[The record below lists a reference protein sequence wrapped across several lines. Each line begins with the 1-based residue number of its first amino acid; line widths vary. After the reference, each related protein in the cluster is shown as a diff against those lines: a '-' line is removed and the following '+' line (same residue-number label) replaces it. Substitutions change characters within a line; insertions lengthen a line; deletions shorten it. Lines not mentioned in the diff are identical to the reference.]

1 MMSRGLVIKNTGSL
15 FLVQLEDGSIVE
27 TNLRGRFR
35 LKGIRSTNPVV
46 VGDVVGVEGESIV
59 EIEPRKNYIIRKSSN
74 LSKESHILASN
85 IDQVFL
91 VVTIKKPETP
101 FEFIDRFLLT
111 ANAYHIPVVIV
122 LNKVDILDD
131 DEMVLA
137 DAIKGLYQQNLGYK
151 VIFSSVLTGEGVE
164 EVRLMLKD
172 KLSLFSG
179 NSGVGKSSLLNALD
193 PSLDLKVGDVSRQHQ
208 TGMHTTTYSEV
219 FSIADGKV
227 IDSPGI
233 KGFGIIDMEASDIS
247 KFFPDIAH
255 YARNCRFDD
264 CKHINEPNCAVL
276 EALEQQKIAV
286 SRYNSY
292 KSILLD
298 LDEKKYR

>member
-1 MMSRGLVIKNTGSL
+1 MSKGLVIKNTGSL
-15 FLVQLEDGSIVE
+15 FLVELEDGSVVE

-46 VGDVVGVEGESIV
+46 VGDIVQVDGESIV
-59 EIEPRKNYIIRKSSN
+59 SIEPRKNYIIRKSSN
-74 LSKESHILASN
+74 LSKESHILAAN

-122 LNKVDILDD
+122 LNKVDILDE
-131 DEMVLA
+131 DELA
-137 DAIKGLYQQNLGYK
+137 LAEAIKGLYEKNLGYK
-151 VIFSSVLTGEGVE
+151 VVFSSTVNGDGVE
-164 EVRLMLKD
+164 EIKQMLEG

-179 NSGVGKSSLLNALD
+179 NSGVGKSSLLNVLE
-193 PSLDLKVGDVSRQHQ
+193 PSLGLKVGDVSRQHQ

-219 FSIADGKV
+219 FDIAGGKV

-233 KGFGIIDMEASDIS
+233 KGFGIIDMEAAEIS
-247 KFFPDIAH
+247 KFFPDIAKF
-255 YARNCRFDD
+255 ALECRFDD
-264 CKHINEPNCAVL
+264 CKHVNEPSCAVL
-276 EALEQQKIAV
+276 KALEEQKIAL

-298 LDEKKYR
+298 LDEKNYR

>member
-1 MMSRGLVIKNTGSL
+1 MSKGLVIKNTGSL
-15 FLVQLEDGSIVE
+15 FLVQLEDGTIVE
-27 TNLRGRFR
+27 TSLRGRFR

-46 VGDVVGVEGESIV
+46 VGDVVRVDGESIV
-59 EIEPRKNYIIRKSSN
+59 EMEPRKNYIIRKSSN
-74 LSKESHILASN
+74 LSKESHILAAN

-122 LNKVDILDD
+122 LNKVDILDE
-131 DEMVLA
+131 DELA
-137 DAIKGLYQQNLGYK
+137 LAEAIKGLYEKNLGYK
-151 VIFSSVLTGEGVE
+151 VVFSSTVNGDGVE
-164 EVRLMLKD
+164 EIKQMLEG

-179 NSGVGKSSLLNALD
+179 NSGVGKSSLLNVLE
-193 PSLDLKVGDVSRQHQ
+193 PSLGLKVGDVSRQHQ

-219 FSIADGKV
+219 FDIAGGKV

-233 KGFGIIDMEASDIS
+233 KGFGIIDMEAAEIS
-247 KFFPDIAH
+247 KFFPDIAKF
-255 YARNCRFDD
+255 ALECRFDD
-264 CKHINEPNCAVL
+264 CKHVNEPSCAVL
-276 EALEQQKIAV
+276 KALEEQKIAL

-292 KSILLD
+292 KSILFD

>member
-1 MMSRGLVIKNTGSL
+1 MSRGLVIKNTGSL
-15 FLVQLEDGSIVE
+15 FLVQLEDGSVVE

-46 VGDVVGVEGESIV
+46 VGDMVQVDGESIV
-59 EIEPRKNYIIRKSSN
+59 AIEPRKNYIIRKSSN
-74 LSKESHILASN
+74 LSKESHILAAN

-122 LNKVDILDD
+122 LNKVDILDE
-131 DEMVLA
+131 DEMALA
-137 DAIKGLYQQNLGYK
+137 GAIKALYEANLGYK
-151 VIFSSVLTGEGVE
+151 VVFSSTVTGEGVE
-164 EVRLMLKD
+164 EVKAMLKG

-179 NSGVGKSSLLNALD
+179 NSGVGKSSLLNVLQ
-193 PSLDLKVGDVSRQHQ
+193 PSLGLKVGDVSRQHQ

-219 FSIADGKV
+219 FDIAEGKV

-233 KGFGIIDMEASDIS
+233 KGFGIIDMEAAEIS
-247 KFFPDIAH
+247 RFFPDIAKF
-255 YARNCRFDD
+255 ALECRFDD
-264 CKHINEPNCAVL
+264 CKHINEPSCAVFK
-276 EALEQQKIAV
+276 ALEEQKIAM

>member
-1 MMSRGLVIKNTGSL
+1 MAKGLVIKNTGSL
-15 FLVQLEDGSIVE
+15 FLVQLEDGSVVE
-27 TNLRGRFR
+27 TSLRGRFR

-46 VGDVVGVEGESIV
+46 VGDIVEVDGESIV
-59 EIEPRKNYIIRKSSN
+59 NIEPRKNYIIRKSSN
-74 LSKESHILASN
+74 LSKESHILAAN

-122 LNKVDILDD
+122 LNKVDILDE
-131 DEMVLA
+131 DEMALA
-137 DAIKGLYQQNLGYK
+137 EAIKWLYEQNLGYK
-151 VIFSSVLTGEGVE
+151 VVFSSTVTAVGVE
-164 EVRLMLKD
+164 EVKAMLKD

-179 NSGVGKSSLLNALD
+179 NSGVGKSSLLNMLE
-193 PSLDLKVGDVSRQHQ
+193 PSLELKVGDVSRQHQ

-219 FSIADGKV
+219 FDIAEGKV

-233 KGFGIIDMEASDIS
+233 KGFGIIDMEAAEIS
-247 KFFPDIAH
+247 KFFPDIAK
-255 YARNCRFDD
+255 YALECRFDD

-276 EALEQQKIAV
+276 KALEEQKIAL

>member
-1 MMSRGLVIKNTGSL
+1 MSRGLVIKNTGSL
-15 FLVQLEDGSIVE
+15 FLVQLEDGSVVE

-46 VGDVVGVEGESIV
+46 VGDVVQVDGESIV
-59 EIEPRKNYIIRKSSN
+59 AIEPRKNYIIRKSSN
-74 LSKESHILASN
+74 LSKESHILAAN

-122 LNKVDILDD
+122 LNKVDILDE
-131 DEMVLA
+131 DEMALA
-137 DAIKGLYQQNLGYK
+137 GAIKALYEANLGYK
-151 VIFSSVLTGEGVE
+151 VVFSSTVTGEGVQ
-164 EVRLMLKD
+164 EVKTMLHG

-179 NSGVGKSSLLNALD
+179 NSGVGKSSLLNMLE
-193 PSLDLKVGDVSRQHQ
+193 PSLSLKVGDVSRQHQ

-219 FSIADGKV
+219 FDIAEGKV

-233 KGFGIIDMEASDIS
+233 KGFGIIDMEAAEIS
-247 KFFPDIAH
+247 KFFPDIAKF
-255 YARNCRFDD
+255 ALECRFDD
-264 CKHINEPNCAVL
+264 CKHINEPSCAVL
-276 EALEQQKIAV
+276 KALEEQKIAM

>member
-1 MMSRGLVIKNTGSL
+1 MSRGLVIKNTGSL
-15 FLVQLEDGSIVE
+15 FLVQLEDGSLVE

-46 VGDVVGVEGESIV
+46 VGDMVQVDGETIV
-59 EIEPRKNYIIRKSSN
+59 AIEPRKNYIIRKSSN
-74 LSKESHILASN
+74 LSKESHILAAN

-122 LNKVDILDD
+122 LNKVDILDE
-131 DEMVLA
+131 DEMALA
-137 DAIKGLYQQNLGYK
+137 GAIKALYEANLGYK
-151 VIFSSVLTGEGVE
+151 VVFSSTVTGEGVE
-164 EVRLMLKD
+164 EVKAMLKG

-179 NSGVGKSSLLNALD
+179 NSGVGKSSLLNVLQ
-193 PSLDLKVGDVSRQHQ
+193 PSLGLKVGDVSRQHQ

-219 FSIADGKV
+219 FDIAEGKV

-233 KGFGIIDMEASDIS
+233 KGFGIIDMEAAEIS
-247 KFFPDIAH
+247 KFFPDIAKF
-255 YARNCRFDD
+255 ALECRFDD
-264 CKHINEPNCAVL
+264 CKHINEPSCAVL
-276 EALEQQKIAV
+276 KALEEQKIAM

>member
-1 MMSRGLVIKNTGSL
+1 MSRGLVIKNTGSL
-15 FLVQLEDGSIVE
+15 FLVQLEDGSLVE

-46 VGDVVGVEGESIV
+46 VGDIVQVDGESIV
-59 EIEPRKNYIIRKSSN
+59 AIEPRKNYIIRKSSN
-74 LSKESHILASN
+74 LSKESHILAAN

-131 DEMVLA
+131 DELA
-137 DAIKGLYQQNLGYK
+137 LAEAIKGLYENNLGYK
-151 VIFSSVLTGEGVE
+151 VVFSSTVTREGVDE
-164 EVRLMLKD
+164 IKAMLKG

-179 NSGVGKSSLLNALD
+179 NSGVGKSSLLNVLE
-193 PSLDLKVGDVSRQHQ
+193 PSLGLKVGDVSRQHQ

-219 FSIADGKV
+219 FNIAEGKV

-233 KGFGIIDMEASDIS
+233 KGFGIIDMEAAEIS
-247 KFFPDIAH
+247 KFFPDIAKF
-255 YARNCRFDD
+255 ALECRFDD
-264 CKHINEPNCAVL
+264 CKHLNEPSCAVL
-276 EALEQQKIAV
+276 KALEEQKIAM

>member
-1 MMSRGLVIKNTGSL
+1 MSKGLVIKNTGSL
-15 FLVQLEDGSIVE
+15 FLVQLEDGTIVE

-46 VGDVVGVEGESIV
+46 VGDMVQVDGESIV
-59 EIEPRKNYIIRKSSN
+59 AIEPRKNYIIRKSSN
-74 LSKESHILASN
+74 LSKESHILAAN

-122 LNKVDILDD
+122 LNKVDILDE
-131 DEMVLA
+131 DEMALA
-137 DAIKGLYQQNLGYK
+137 EAIKGLYEKNLGYK
-151 VIFSSVLTGEGVE
+151 VIFSSTVTGEGVV
-164 EVRLMLKD
+164 EVKEMLAG

-179 NSGVGKSSLLNALD
+179 NSGVGKSSLLNVLE
-193 PSLDLKVGDVSRQHQ
+193 PSLGLKVGDVSRQHQ

-219 FSIADGKV
+219 FDIAGGKV

-233 KGFGIIDMEASDIS
+233 KGFGIIDMEAAEIS
-247 KFFPDIAH
+247 KFFPDIAKF
-255 YARNCRFDD
+255 ALECRFDD
-264 CKHINEPNCAVL
+264 CKHLNEPSCAVL
-276 EALEQQKIAV
+276 KALEEQKIAA

>member
-1 MMSRGLVIKNTGSL
+1 MSRGLVIKNTGSL
-15 FLVQLEDGSIVE
+15 FLVQLEDGSLVE

-46 VGDVVGVEGESIV
+46 VGDIVQVDGESIV
-59 EIEPRKNYIIRKSSN
+59 GIEPRKNYIIRKSSN
-74 LSKESHILASN
+74 LSKESHILAAN

-131 DEMVLA
+131 DELA
-137 DAIKGLYQQNLGYK
+137 LAEAIKGLYENNLGYK
-151 VIFSSVLTGEGVE
+151 VVFSSTVTGEGVDE
-164 EVRLMLKD
+164 IKAMLKG

-179 NSGVGKSSLLNALD
+179 NSGVGKSSLLNVLE
-193 PSLDLKVGDVSRQHQ
+193 PSLGLKVGDVSRQHQ

-219 FSIADGKV
+219 FDIAEGKV

-233 KGFGIIDMEASDIS
+233 KGFGIIDMEAAEIS
-247 KFFPDIAH
+247 KFFPDIAKF
-255 YARNCRFDD
+255 ALECRFDD
-264 CKHINEPNCAVL
+264 CKHLNEPSCAVL
-276 EALEQQKIAV
+276 KALEEQKIAL

>member
-1 MMSRGLVIKNTGSL
+1 MTKGLVIKNTGSL
-15 FLVQLEDGSIVE
+15 FLVQLEDGSVVE
-27 TNLRGRFR
+27 TSLRGRFR

-46 VGDVVGVEGESIV
+46 VGDIVSVEGESIV
-59 EIEPRKNYIIRKSSN
+59 NIEPRKNYIIRKSSN
-74 LSKESHILASN
+74 LSKESHILAAN

-122 LNKVDILDD
+122 LNKVDILDE
-131 DEMVLA
+131 DEMALA
-137 DAIKGLYQQNLGYK
+137 KAIKALYENNLGYK
-151 VIFSSVLTGEGVE
+151 VVFSSTVTGVGVE
-164 EVRLMLKD
+164 EVKSMLNG

-179 NSGVGKSSLLNALD
+179 NSGVGKSSLLNMLE
-193 PSLDLKVGDVSRQHQ
+193 PSLELKVGDVSKQHQ

-219 FSIADGKV
+219 FDIAEGKV

-233 KGFGIIDMEASDIS
+233 KGFGIIDMEAAEIS
-247 KFFPDIAH
+247 KFFPDIAK
-255 YARNCRFDD
+255 YALECRFDD

-276 EALEQQKIAV
+276 KALEEQKIAA

>member
-1 MMSRGLVIKNTGSL
+1 MSKGLVIKNTGSL
-15 FLVQLEDGSIVE
+15 FLVELEDGSVVE
-27 TNLRGRFR
+27 TSLRGRFR

-46 VGDVVGVEGESIV
+46 VGDIVTVEGETIV
-59 EIEPRKNYIIRKSSN
+59 DIQPRKNYIIRKSSN
-74 LSKESHILASN
+74 LSKESHILAAN

-122 LNKVDILDD
+122 LNKVDILDE
-131 DEMVLA
+131 DEMALA
-137 DAIKGLYQQNLGYK
+137 KAIKALYETNLGYK
-151 VIFSSVLTGEGVE
+151 VVFSSTVTGVGVE
-164 EVRLMLKD
+164 EVKTMLNG

-179 NSGVGKSSLLNALD
+179 NSGVGKSSLLNMLE
-193 PSLDLKVGDVSRQHQ
+193 PSLELKVGDVSKQHQ

-219 FSIADGKV
+219 FDIAEGKV

-233 KGFGIIDMEASDIS
+233 KGFGIIDMEAAEIS
-247 KFFPDIAH
+247 KFFPDIAK
-255 YARNCRFDD
+255 YALECRFDD

-276 EALEQQKIAV
+276 KALEEQKIAA

>member
-1 MMSRGLVIKNTGSL
+1 MAKGLVIKNTGSL
-15 FLVQLEDGSIVE
+15 FLVQLEDGSVVE
-27 TNLRGRFR
+27 TSLRGKFR

-46 VGDVVGVEGESIV
+46 VGDIVNVDGESIV
-59 EIEPRKNYIIRKSSN
+59 DIEPRKNYIIRKSSN
-74 LSKESHILASN
+74 LSKESHILAAN

-122 LNKVDILDD
+122 LNKVDILDE
-131 DEMVLA
+131 DELA
-137 DAIKGLYQQNLGYK
+137 LANAIKALYETNLGYK
-151 VIFSSVLTGEGVE
+151 VVLSSTITGDGVE
-164 EVRLMLKD
+164 EVKAMLEG

-179 NSGVGKSSLLNALD
+179 NSGVGKSSLLNMLE
-193 PSLDLKVGDVSRQHQ
+193 PSLALKVGDVSKQHQ

-219 FSIADGKV
+219 FDIAGGKV

-233 KGFGIIDMEASDIS
+233 KGFGIIDMEAAEIS
-247 KFFPDIAH
+247 KFFPDIAK
-255 YARNCRFDD
+255 YALECRFDD

-276 EALEQQKIAV
+276 KALDEQKIAL

>member
-1 MMSRGLVIKNTGSL
+1 MSRGLVIKNTGSL
-15 FLVQLEDGSIVE
+15 FLVQLEDGYVVE

-46 VGDVVGVEGESIV
+46 VGDVVEVEGESIV

-122 LNKVDILDD
+122 LNKVDILDE
-131 DEMVLA
+131 DEMALA
-137 DAIKGLYQQNLGYK
+137 GAIKALYEANLGYK
-151 VIFSSVLTGEGVE
+151 VIFSSTVTGEGVE
-164 EVRLMLKD
+164 NVKSMLKD

-179 NSGVGKSSLLNALD
+179 NSGVGKSSLLNALE
-193 PSLDLKVGDVSRQHQ
+193 PSLELKVGDVSRQHQ

>member
-1 MMSRGLVIKNTGSL
+1 MSKGLVIKNTGSL
-15 FLVQLEDGSIVE
+15 FLVELEDGSVVE

-46 VGDVVGVEGESIV
+46 VGDIVQVDGESIV
-59 EIEPRKNYIIRKSSN
+59 SIEPRKNYIIRKSSN
-74 LSKESHILASN
+74 LSKESHILAAN

-122 LNKVDILDD
+122 LNKVDILDE
-131 DEMVLA
+131 DELA
-137 DAIKGLYQQNLGYK
+137 LAEAIKGLYEKNLGYK
-151 VIFSSVLTGEGVE
+151 VVFSSTVNGDGVE
-164 EVRLMLKD
+164 EIKQMLEG

-179 NSGVGKSSLLNALD
+179 NSGVGKSSLLNVLE
-193 PSLDLKVGDVSRQHQ
+193 PSLGLKVGDVSRQHQ

-219 FSIADGKV
+219 FDIAGGKV

-233 KGFGIIDMEASDIS
+233 KGFGIIDMEAAEIS
-247 KFFPDIAH
+247 KFFPDIAKF
-255 YARNCRFDD
+255 ALECRFDD
-264 CKHINEPNCAVL
+264 CKHVNEPSCAVL
-276 EALEQQKIAV
+276 KALEEQKIAL

>member
-1 MMSRGLVIKNTGSL
+1 MSRGLVIKNTGSL
-15 FLVQLEDGSIVE
+15 FLVQLEDGSLVE

-46 VGDVVGVEGESIV
+46 VGDMVQVDGESIV
-59 EIEPRKNYIIRKSSN
+59 AIEPRKNYIIRKSSN
-74 LSKESHILASN
+74 LSKESHILAAN

-122 LNKVDILDD
+122 LNKVDILDE
-131 DEMVLA
+131 DEMALA
-137 DAIKGLYQQNLGYK
+137 GAIKALYEANLGYK
-151 VIFSSVLTGEGVE
+151 VLFSSTVTGEGVE
-164 EVRLMLKD
+164 EVKAMLKG

-179 NSGVGKSSLLNALD
+179 NSGVGKSSLLNVLQ
-193 PSLDLKVGDVSRQHQ
+193 PSLGLKVGDVSRQHQ

-219 FSIADGKV
+219 FDIAEGKV

-233 KGFGIIDMEASDIS
+233 KGFGIIDMEAAEIS
-247 KFFPDIAH
+247 KFFPDIAKF
-255 YARNCRFDD
+255 ALECRFDD
-264 CKHINEPNCAVL
+264 CKHINEPSCAVL
-276 EALEQQKIAV
+276 KALEEQKIAM

>member
-1 MMSRGLVIKNTGSL
+1 MAKGLVIKNTGSL
-15 FLVQLEDGSIVE
+15 FLVQLEDGSVVE
-27 TNLRGRFR
+27 TSLRGKFR

-46 VGDVVGVEGESIV
+46 VGDIVNVDGESIV
-59 EIEPRKNYIIRKSSN
+59 DIEPRKNYIIRKSSN
-74 LSKESHILASN
+74 LSKESHILAAN

-122 LNKVDILDD
+122 LNKVDILDE
-131 DEMVLA
+131 DELA
-137 DAIKGLYQQNLGYK
+137 LANAIKALYETNLGYK
-151 VIFSSVLTGEGVE
+151 VVLSSTIIGDGVE
-164 EVRLMLKD
+164 EVKAMLEG

-179 NSGVGKSSLLNALD
+179 NSGVGKSSLLNMLE
-193 PSLDLKVGDVSRQHQ
+193 PSLALKVGDVSKQHQ

-219 FSIADGKV
+219 FDIAGGKV

-233 KGFGIIDMEASDIS
+233 KGFGIIDMEAAEIS
-247 KFFPDIAH
+247 KFFPDIAK
-255 YARNCRFDD
+255 YALECRFDD

-276 EALEQQKIAV
+276 KALEGQKIAL

>member
-1 MMSRGLVIKNTGSL
+1 MSRGLVIKNTGSL
-15 FLVQLEDGSIVE
+15 FLVQLEDGSLVE

-46 VGDVVGVEGESIV
+46 VGDVVQVDGESIV
-59 EIEPRKNYIIRKSSN
+59 AIEPRKNYIIRKSSN
-74 LSKESHILASN
+74 LSKESHILAAN

-122 LNKVDILDD
+122 LNKVDILDE
-131 DEMVLA
+131 DEMALA
-137 DAIKGLYQQNLGYK
+137 GAIKALYEANLGYK
-151 VIFSSVLTGEGVE
+151 VVFSSTVTGEGVQ
-164 EVRLMLKD
+164 EVKTMLHG

-179 NSGVGKSSLLNALD
+179 NSGVGKSSLLNMLE
-193 PSLDLKVGDVSRQHQ
+193 PSLSLKVGDVSRQHQ

-219 FSIADGKV
+219 FDIAGGKV

-233 KGFGIIDMEASDIS
+233 KGFGIIDMEAAEIS
-247 KFFPDIAH
+247 KFFPDIARF
-255 YARNCRFDD
+255 ALECRFDD
-264 CKHINEPNCAVL
+264 CKHINEPSCAVL
-276 EALEQQKIAV
+276 KALEEQKIAQ

>member
-1 MMSRGLVIKNTGSL
+1 MSKGLVIKNTGSL
-15 FLVQLEDGSIVE
+15 FLVQLEDGTIVE
-27 TNLRGRFR
+27 TSLRGRFR

-46 VGDVVGVEGESIV
+46 VGDVVRVDGESIV

-74 LSKESHILASN
+74 LSKESHILAAN

-122 LNKVDILDD
+122 LNKVDILD
-131 DEMVLA
+131 EEERALA
-137 DAIKGLYQQNLGYK
+137 DAIKGLYESNLGYR
-151 VIFSSVLTGEGVE
+151 VVFSSTVTGEGVN
-164 EVRLMLKD
+164 EVKLMLEG

-179 NSGVGKSSLLNALD
+179 NSGVGKSSILNMLE
-193 PSLDLKVGDVSRQHQ
+193 PSLELKVGDVSRQHQ

-219 FSIADGKV
+219 FDIAGGKV

-233 KGFGIIDMEASDIS
+233 KGFGIIDMEAAEIS
-247 KFFPDIAH
+247 KFFPDIAK
-255 YARNCRFDD
+255 YALECRFDD
-264 CKHINEPNCAVL
+264 CRHINEPSCAVL
-276 EALEQQKIAV
+276 KALDEQKIAL

>member
-1 MMSRGLVIKNTGSL
+1 MSRGLVIKNTGSL
-15 FLVQLEDGSIVE
+15 FLVQLEDGSLVE

-46 VGDVVGVEGESIV
+46 VGDVVQVDGESIV
-59 EIEPRKNYIIRKSSN
+59 AIEPRKNYIIRKSSN
-74 LSKESHILASN
+74 LSKESHILAAN

-122 LNKVDILDD
+122 LNKVDILDE
-131 DEMVLA
+131 DEMALA
-137 DAIKGLYQQNLGYK
+137 SAIKALYEANLGYK
-151 VIFSSVLTGEGVE
+151 VVFSSTVTGEGVE
-164 EVRLMLKD
+164 EVKAMLKG

-179 NSGVGKSSLLNALD
+179 NSGVGKSSLLNMLD
-193 PSLDLKVGDVSRQHQ
+193 PSLGLKVGDVSRQHQ

-219 FSIADGKV
+219 FDIAEGKV

-233 KGFGIIDMEASDIS
+233 KGFGIIDMEAAEIS
-247 KFFPDIAH
+247 KFFPDIAKF
-255 YARNCRFDD
+255 ALECRFDD
-264 CKHINEPNCAVL
+264 CKHINEPSCAVL
-276 EALEQQKIAV
+276 KALEEQKIAM

>member
-1 MMSRGLVIKNTGSL
+1 MSKGLVIKNTGSL
-15 FLVQLEDGSIVE
+15 FLVELEDGSVVE
-27 TNLRGRFR
+27 TSLRGRFR

-46 VGDVVGVEGESIV
+46 VGDIVTVEGETIV
-59 EIEPRKNYIIRKSSN
+59 DIQPRKNYIIRKSSN
-74 LSKESHILASN
+74 LSKESHILAAN

-122 LNKVDILDD
+122 LNKVDILDE
-131 DEMVLA
+131 DEMALA
-137 DAIKGLYQQNLGYK
+137 KAIKALYENNLGYK
-151 VIFSSVLTGEGVE
+151 VVFSSTVTGVGVQ
-164 EVRLMLKD
+164 EVKSMLNG

-179 NSGVGKSSLLNALD
+179 NSGVGKSSLLNMLE
-193 PSLDLKVGDVSRQHQ
+193 PSLELKVGDVSKQHQ

-219 FSIADGKV
+219 FDIAEGKV

-233 KGFGIIDMEASDIS
+233 KGFGIIDMEAAEIS
-247 KFFPDIAH
+247 KFFPDIAK
-255 YARNCRFDD
+255 YALECRFDD

-276 EALEQQKIAV
+276 KALEEQKIAA

>member
-1 MMSRGLVIKNTGSL
+1 MSKGLVIKNTGSL
-15 FLVQLEDGSIVE
+15 FLVQLEDGTVVE
-27 TNLRGRFR
+27 TSLRGRFR

-46 VGDVVGVEGESIV
+46 VGDIVKVEGESIV
-59 EIEPRKNYIIRKSSN
+59 DIEPRKNYIIRKSSN
-74 LSKESHILASN
+74 LSKESHILAAN

-122 LNKVDILDD
+122 LNKVDILDE
-131 DEMVLA
+131 DEMELA
-137 DAIKGLYQQNLGYK
+137 KAIKGLYETNLGYK
-151 VIFSSVLTGEGVE
+151 VVFSSTINGEGVE
-164 EVRLMLKD
+164 EVKEMLKG

-179 NSGVGKSSLLNALD
+179 NSGVGKSSLLNMLE
-193 PSLDLKVGDVSRQHQ
+193 PSLSLKVGDVSKQHQ

-219 FSIADGKV
+219 FDIAEGKV

-233 KGFGIIDMEASDIS
+233 KGFGIIDMEAAEIS
-247 KFFPDIAH
+247 KFFPDIAK
-255 YARNCRFDD
+255 YALECRFDD
-264 CKHINEPNCAVL
+264 CKHINEPSCAVL
-276 EALEQQKIAV
+276 KALEEQRIAF

>member
-1 MMSRGLVIKNTGSL
+1 MSRGLVIKNTGSL
-15 FLVQLEDGSIVE
+15 FLVQLEDGSVVE

-46 VGDVVGVEGESIV
+46 VGDMVQVDGESIV
-59 EIEPRKNYIIRKSSN
+59 AIEPRKNYIIRKSSN
-74 LSKESHILASN
+74 LSKESHILAAN

-122 LNKVDILDD
+122 LNKVDILDE
-131 DEMVLA
+131 DEMALA
-137 DAIKGLYQQNLGYK
+137 GAIKALYEANLGYK
-151 VIFSSVLTGEGVE
+151 VVFSSTVTGEGVE
-164 EVRLMLKD
+164 QVKAMLKG

-179 NSGVGKSSLLNALD
+179 NSGVGKSSLLNVLQ
-193 PSLDLKVGDVSRQHQ
+193 PSLGLKVGDVSRQHQ

-219 FSIADGKV
+219 FDIAEGKV

-233 KGFGIIDMEASDIS
+233 KGFGIIDMEAAEIS
-247 KFFPDIAH
+247 KFFPDIAKF
-255 YARNCRFDD
+255 ALECRFDD
-264 CKHINEPNCAVL
+264 CKHINEPSCAVL
-276 EALEQQKIAV
+276 KALEEQKIAM

>member
-1 MMSRGLVIKNTGSL
+1 MSRGLVIKNTGSL
-15 FLVQLEDGSIVE
+15 FLVQLEDGSVVE

-46 VGDVVGVEGESIV
+46 VGDMVQVDGESIV
-59 EIEPRKNYIIRKSSN
+59 DIEPRKNYIIRKSSN

-122 LNKVDILDD
+122 LNKVDILDE
-131 DEMVLA
+131 DEMALA
-137 DAIKGLYQQNLGYK
+137 GAIKALYEANLGYK
-151 VIFSSVLTGEGVE
+151 VVFSSTVTGEGVQ
-164 EVRLMLKD
+164 EVRAMLHC

-179 NSGVGKSSLLNALD
+179 NSGVGKSSLLNMLE
-193 PSLDLKVGDVSRQHQ
+193 PSLSLKVGDVSRQHQ

-219 FSIADGKV
+219 FDIAGGKV

-233 KGFGIIDMEASDIS
+233 KGFGIIDMEAAEIS
-247 KFFPDIAH
+247 KFFPDIAR
-255 YARNCRFDD
+255 YALECRFDD
-264 CKHINEPNCAVL
+264 CKHINEPSCAVL
-276 EALEQQKIAV
+276 KALEEQKIAQ

>member
-1 MMSRGLVIKNTGSL
+1 MSRGLVIKNTGSL

-91 VVTIKKPETP
+91 VITIKKPETP

-179 NSGVGKSSLLNALD
+179 NSGVGKSSLLNKL
-193 PSLDLKVGDVSRQHQ
+193 LGVKELGLVWLHQ
-208 TGMHTTTYSEV
+208 
-219 FSIADGKV
+219 
-227 IDSPGI
+227 
-233 KGFGIIDMEASDIS
+233 
-247 KFFPDIAH
+247 
-255 YARNCRFDD
+255 
-264 CKHINEPNCAVL
+264 
-276 EALEQQKIAV
+276 
-286 SRYNSY
+286 
-292 KSILLD
+292 
-298 LDEKKYR
+298 

>member
-1 MMSRGLVIKNTGSL
+1 MAKGLVVKNTGSL
-15 FLVQLEDGSIVE
+15 FLVELENGFVVE
-27 TNLRGRFR
+27 TSLRGRFR

-46 VGDVVGVEGESIV
+46 VGDLVEVDGESIV
-59 EIEPRKNYIIRKSSN
+59 GIEPRKNYIIRRSSN
-74 LSKESHILASN
+74 LSKESHILAAN

-91 VVTIKKPETP
+91 VITIKKPETP

-122 LNKVDILDD
+122 LNKVDILDE
-131 DEMVLA
+131 DEMALA
-137 DAIKGLYQQNLGYK
+137 EAIKGLYQTNLGYK
-151 VIFSSVLTGEGVE
+151 VVFSSTVTGEGVD
-164 EVRLMLKD
+164 EVKAMLEG

-179 NSGVGKSSLLNALD
+179 NSGVGKSSLLNMLE
-193 PSLDLKVGDVSRQHQ
+193 PSLALKVGDVSKQHK

-219 FSIADGKV
+219 FDIAGGKV

-233 KGFGIIDMEASDIS
+233 KGFGIIDMEAAEIS
-247 KFFPDIAH
+247 KFFPDIAKF
-255 YARNCRFDD
+255 ALECRFDD

-276 EALEQQKIAV
+276 EALQGQKIAL

-292 KSILLD
+292 KSVLLD

>member
-1 MMSRGLVIKNTGSL
+1 MSRGLVIKNTGSL
-15 FLVQLEDGSIVE
+15 FLVQLEDESVVE

-46 VGDVVGVEGESIV
+46 VGDMVQVDGESIV
-59 EIEPRKNYIIRKSSN
+59 AIEPRKNYIIRKSSN
-74 LSKESHILASN
+74 LSKESHILAAN

-122 LNKVDILDD
+122 LNKVDILDE
-131 DEMVLA
+131 DEMALA
-137 DAIKGLYQQNLGYK
+137 GAIKALYEANLGYK
-151 VIFSSVLTGEGVE
+151 VVFSSTVTGEGVE
-164 EVRLMLKD
+164 EVKAMLKG

-179 NSGVGKSSLLNALD
+179 NSGVGKSSLLNLLQ
-193 PSLDLKVGDVSRQHQ
+193 PSLGLKVGDVSRQHQ

-219 FSIADGKV
+219 FDIAEGKV

-233 KGFGIIDMEASDIS
+233 KGFGIIDMEAAEIS
-247 KFFPDIAH
+247 KFFPDIAKF
-255 YARNCRFDD
+255 ALECRFDD
-264 CKHINEPNCAVL
+264 CKHINEPSCAVL
-276 EALEQQKIAV
+276 KALEEQKIAM

>member
-1 MMSRGLVIKNTGSL
+1 MSKGLVIKNTGSL
-15 FLVQLEDGSIVE
+15 FLVQLEDGTVVE
-27 TNLRGRFR
+27 TSLRGRFR

-46 VGDVVGVEGESIV
+46 VGDVVRVDGESLV

-74 LSKESHILASN
+74 LSKESHILAAN

-122 LNKVDILDD
+122 LNKVDILDE
-131 DEMVLA
+131 DEMELA
-137 DAIKGLYQQNLGYK
+137 KDIKGLYETNLGYK
-151 VIFSSVLTGEGVE
+151 VVFSSTINGEGVE
-164 EVRLMLKD
+164 EVKEMLKG

-179 NSGVGKSSLLNALD
+179 NSGVGKSSLLNMLE
-193 PSLDLKVGDVSRQHQ
+193 PSLSLKVGDVSKQHQ

-219 FSIADGKV
+219 FDIAEGKV

-233 KGFGIIDMEASDIS
+233 KGFGIIDMEAAEIS
-247 KFFPDIAH
+247 KFFPDIAK
-255 YARNCRFDD
+255 YALECRFDD

-276 EALEQQKIAV
+276 KALEEQKIAF

>member
-1 MMSRGLVIKNTGSL
+1 MSRGLVIKNTGSL

-179 NSGVGKSSLLNALD
+179 NSGVGKSSLLNALE
-193 PSLDLKVGDVSRQHQ
+193 PWLDLKVGDVSRQHQ

>member
-1 MMSRGLVIKNTGSL
+1 MSKGLVIKNTGSL
-15 FLVQLEDGSIVE
+15 FLVELEDGSVVE
-27 TNLRGRFR
+27 TSLRGRFR

-46 VGDVVGVEGESIV
+46 VGDIVTVEGETIV
-59 EIEPRKNYIIRKSSN
+59 DIQPRKNYIIRKSSN
-74 LSKESHILASN
+74 LSKESHILAAN

-122 LNKVDILDD
+122 LNKVDILDE
-131 DEMVLA
+131 DEMALA
-137 DAIKGLYQQNLGYK
+137 KAIKALYEKNLGYK
-151 VIFSSVLTGEGVE
+151 VVFSSTVTGEGVD
-164 EVRLMLKD
+164 EVKSMLNA

-179 NSGVGKSSLLNALD
+179 NSGVGKSSLLNMLE
-193 PSLDLKVGDVSRQHQ
+193 PSLELKVGDVSKQHQ

-219 FSIADGKV
+219 FDIAEGKV

-233 KGFGIIDMEASDIS
+233 KGFGIIDMEAAEIS
-247 KFFPDIAH
+247 KFFPDIAK
-255 YARNCRFDD
+255 YALECRFDD

-276 EALEQQKIAV
+276 KALEEQKIAA

>member
-1 MMSRGLVIKNTGSL
+1 MSRGLVIKNTGSL

-46 VGDVVGVEGESIV
+46 VGDIVVVEGESIV

>member
-1 MMSRGLVIKNTGSL
+1 MSRGLVIKNTGSL
-15 FLVQLEDGSIVE
+15 FLVQLEDGSLVE

-46 VGDVVGVEGESIV
+46 VGDMVQVDGESIV
-59 EIEPRKNYIIRKSSN
+59 AIEPRKNYIIRKSSN
-74 LSKESHILASN
+74 LSKESHILAAN

-122 LNKVDILDD
+122 LNKVDILDE
-131 DEMVLA
+131 DEMALA
-137 DAIKGLYQQNLGYK
+137 GAIKALYEANLGYK
-151 VIFSSVLTGEGVE
+151 VVFSSTVTGEGVE
-164 EVRLMLKD
+164 EVKAMLKG

-179 NSGVGKSSLLNALD
+179 NSGVGKSSLLNMLD
-193 PSLDLKVGDVSRQHQ
+193 PSLGLKVGDVSRQHQ

-219 FSIADGKV
+219 FDIAEGKV

-233 KGFGIIDMEASDIS
+233 KGFGIIDMEAAEIS
-247 KFFPDIAH
+247 KFFPDIAKF
-255 YARNCRFDD
+255 ALECRFDD
-264 CKHINEPNCAVL
+264 CKHINEPSCAVL
-276 EALEQQKIAV
+276 KALEEQKIAM

>member
-1 MMSRGLVIKNTGSL
+1 MSKGLVIKNTGSL
-15 FLVQLEDGSIVE
+15 FLVQLEDGSVVE

-46 VGDVVGVEGESIV
+46 VGDVVQVDGESIFD
-59 EIEPRKNYIIRKSSN
+59 IEPRKNYIIRKSSN
-74 LSKESHILASN
+74 LSKESHILAAN

-122 LNKVDILDD
+122 LNKVDILDEQD
-131 DEMVLA
+131 RELA
-137 DAIKGLYQQNLGYK
+137 EAIKGLYEKSLGYK
-151 VIFSSVLTGEGVE
+151 VVFSSTITGEGIEDVKM
-164 EVRLMLKD
+164 MLKG

-179 NSGVGKSSLLNALD
+179 NSGVGKSSLLNALE
-193 PSLDLKVGDVSRQHQ
+193 PSLTLKVGDVSRQHQ

-219 FSIADGKV
+219 FDIASGKV

-233 KGFGIIDMEASDIS
+233 KGFGIIDMEAAEIS
-247 KFFPDIAH
+247 KFFPDIAE
-255 YARNCRFDD
+255 YAKECRFDD

-276 EALEQQKIAV
+276 DALAQQKIAL

>member
-1 MMSRGLVIKNTGSL
+1 MSRGLVIKNTGSL
-15 FLVQLEDGSIVE
+15 FLVQLEDGSVVE

-46 VGDVVGVEGESIV
+46 VGDMVQVDGESIV
-59 EIEPRKNYIIRKSSN
+59 AIEPRKNYIIRKSSN
-74 LSKESHILASN
+74 LSKESHILAAN

-122 LNKVDILDD
+122 LNKVDILDE
-131 DEMVLA
+131 DEMALA
-137 DAIKGLYQQNLGYK
+137 GAIKALYEANLGYK
-151 VIFSSVLTGEGVE
+151 VVFSSTVTGEGVE
-164 EVRLMLKD
+164 EVKAMLKG

-179 NSGVGKSSLLNALD
+179 NSGVGKSSLLNVLQ
-193 PSLDLKVGDVSRQHQ
+193 PSLGLKVGDVSRQHQ

-219 FSIADGKV
+219 FDIAEGKV

-233 KGFGIIDMEASDIS
+233 KGFGIIDMEAAEIS
-247 KFFPDIAH
+247 KFFPDIAK
-255 YARNCRFDD
+255 YALNCRFDD
-264 CKHINEPNCAVL
+264 CKHINEPSCAVL
-276 EALEQQKIAV
+276 KALEEQKIAQ

>member
-1 MMSRGLVIKNTGSL
+1 MSRGLVIKNTGSL
-15 FLVQLEDGSIVE
+15 FLVQLEDGSVVE

-46 VGDVVGVEGESIV
+46 VGDMVQVDGESIV
-59 EIEPRKNYIIRKSSN
+59 AIEPRKNYIIRKSSN
-74 LSKESHILASN
+74 LSKESHILAAN

-122 LNKVDILDD
+122 LNKVDILDE
-131 DEMVLA
+131 DEMALA
-137 DAIKGLYQQNLGYK
+137 GAIKALYEANLGYK
-151 VIFSSVLTGEGVE
+151 VVFSSNVTGEGVE
-164 EVRLMLKD
+164 EVKAMLKG

-179 NSGVGKSSLLNALD
+179 NSGVGKSSLLNVLQ
-193 PSLDLKVGDVSRQHQ
+193 PSLGLKVGDVSRQHQ

-219 FSIADGKV
+219 FDIAEGKV

-233 KGFGIIDMEASDIS
+233 KGFGIIDMEAAEIS
-247 KFFPDIAH
+247 KFFPDIAKF
-255 YARNCRFDD
+255 ALECRFDD
-264 CKHINEPNCAVL
+264 CKHINEPSCAVL
-276 EALEQQKIAV
+276 KALEEQKIAM

>member
-1 MMSRGLVIKNTGSL
+1 MSKGLVIKNTGSL
-15 FLVQLEDGSIVE
+15 FLVQLEDGTIVE

-46 VGDVVGVEGESIV
+46 VGDMVQVDGESIV
-59 EIEPRKNYIIRKSSN
+59 AIEPRKNYIIRKSSN
-74 LSKESHILASN
+74 LSKESHILAAN

-122 LNKVDILDD
+122 LNKVDILDE
-131 DEMVLA
+131 DEMALA
-137 DAIKGLYQQNLGYK
+137 EAIKGLYETNLGYK
-151 VIFSSVLTGEGVE
+151 VVFSSTVSGEGVA
-164 EVRLMLKD
+164 EVKEMLSG

-179 NSGVGKSSLLNALD
+179 NSGVGKSSLLNVLE
-193 PSLDLKVGDVSRQHQ
+193 PSLGLKVGDVSRQHQ

-219 FSIADGKV
+219 FDIAGGKV

-233 KGFGIIDMEASDIS
+233 KGFGIIDMEAAEIS
-247 KFFPDIAH
+247 KFFPDIAKF
-255 YARNCRFDD
+255 ALECRFDD
-264 CKHINEPNCAVL
+264 CKHLNEPSCAVL
-276 EALEQQKIAV
+276 EALEEQKIAA

>member
-1 MMSRGLVIKNTGSL
+1 MSKGLVIKNTGSL
-15 FLVQLEDGSIVE
+15 FLVQLEDGTIVE

-46 VGDVVGVEGESIV
+46 VGDMVQVDGESIV
-59 EIEPRKNYIIRKSSN
+59 AIEPRKNYIIRKSSN
-74 LSKESHILASN
+74 LSKESHILAAN

-122 LNKVDILDD
+122 LNKVDILDE
-131 DEMVLA
+131 DEMALA
-137 DAIKGLYQQNLGYK
+137 EAIKGLYEKNLGYK
-151 VIFSSVLTGEGVE
+151 VIFSSTMSGEGVV
-164 EVRLMLKD
+164 EVKEMLAG

-179 NSGVGKSSLLNALD
+179 NSGVGKSSLLNVLE
-193 PSLDLKVGDVSRQHQ
+193 PSLGLKVGDVSRQHQ

-219 FSIADGKV
+219 FDIAGGKV

-233 KGFGIIDMEASDIS
+233 KGFGIIDMEAAEIS
-247 KFFPDIAH
+247 KFFPDIAKF
-255 YARNCRFDD
+255 ALECRFDD
-264 CKHINEPNCAVL
+264 CKHLNEPSCAVL
-276 EALEQQKIAV
+276 KALEEQKIAA

>member
-1 MMSRGLVIKNTGSL
+1 MAKGLVIKNTGSL
-15 FLVQLEDGSIVE
+15 FLVQLEDGSVVE
-27 TNLRGRFR
+27 TSLRGRFR

-46 VGDVVGVEGESIV
+46 VGDIVEVDGESIV
-59 EIEPRKNYIIRKSSN
+59 NIEPRKNYIIRKSSN
-74 LSKESHILASN
+74 LSKESHILAAN

-122 LNKVDILDD
+122 LNKVDILDE
-131 DEMVLA
+131 DEMALA
-137 DAIKGLYQQNLGYK
+137 EAIKWLYEQNLGYK
-151 VIFSSVLTGEGVE
+151 VVFSSTVTAAGVE
-164 EVRLMLKD
+164 EVKAMLKD

-179 NSGVGKSSLLNALD
+179 NSGVGKSSLLNMLE
-193 PSLDLKVGDVSRQHQ
+193 PSLELKVGDVSRQHQ

-219 FSIADGKV
+219 FDIAEGKV

-233 KGFGIIDMEASDIS
+233 KGFGIIDMEAAEIS
-247 KFFPDIAH
+247 KFFPDIAK
-255 YARNCRFDD
+255 YALECRFDD

-276 EALEQQKIAV
+276 KALEEQKIAL

>member
-1 MMSRGLVIKNTGSL
+1 MSRGLVIKNTGSL

-122 LNKVDILDD
+122 LNKVDILDEY
-131 DEMVLA
+131 EMVLA

-264 CKHINEPNCAVL
+264 CKHVNEPNCAVL

>member
-1 MMSRGLVIKNTGSL
+1 MAKGLVIKNTGSL
-15 FLVQLEDGSIVE
+15 FLVQLEDGSVVE
-27 TNLRGRFR
+27 TSLRGRFR

-46 VGDVVGVEGESIV
+46 VGDIVSVEGESIV
-59 EIEPRKNYIIRKSSN
+59 NIEPRKNYIIRKSSN
-74 LSKESHILASN
+74 LSKESHILAAN

-122 LNKVDILDD
+122 LNKVDILDE
-131 DEMVLA
+131 DEMALA
-137 DAIKGLYQQNLGYK
+137 KAIKALYEKNLGYK
-151 VIFSSVLTGEGVE
+151 VVFSSTVTGEGVD
-164 EVRLMLKD
+164 EVKSMLNG

-179 NSGVGKSSLLNALD
+179 NSGVGKSSLLNMLE
-193 PSLDLKVGDVSRQHQ
+193 PSLALKVGDVSKQHQ

-219 FSIADGKV
+219 FDIAEGKV

-233 KGFGIIDMEASDIS
+233 KGFGIIDMEAAEIS
-247 KFFPDIAH
+247 KFFPDIAK
-255 YARNCRFDD
+255 YALECRFDD

-276 EALEQQKIAV
+276 KALEEQKIAA

>member
-1 MMSRGLVIKNTGSL
+1 MSRGLVIKNTGSL
-15 FLVQLEDGSIVE
+15 FLVELEDGSVVE
-27 TNLRGRFR
+27 TSLRGRFR

-46 VGDVVGVEGESIV
+46 VGDIVTVEGETIV
-59 EIEPRKNYIIRKSSN
+59 DIEARKNYIIRKSSN
-74 LSKESHILASN
+74 FSKESHILAAN

-122 LNKVDILDD
+122 LNKVDILDE
-131 DEMVLA
+131 DEMALA
-137 DAIKGLYQQNLGYK
+137 KAIKALYENNLGYK
-151 VIFSSVLTGEGVE
+151 VVFSSTVTGVGVQ
-164 EVRLMLKD
+164 EVKSMLNG

-179 NSGVGKSSLLNALD
+179 NSGVGKSSLLNMLE
-193 PSLDLKVGDVSRQHQ
+193 PSLELKVGDVSKQHQ

-219 FSIADGKV
+219 FDIAGGKV

-233 KGFGIIDMEASDIS
+233 KGFGIIDMEAAEIS
-247 KFFPDIAH
+247 KFFPDIAK
-255 YARNCRFDD
+255 YALECRFDD

-276 EALEQQKIAV
+276 KALEEQKIAA